1 MNTRNRIVIL
11 LVLLSMVPVAFFI
24 RDAEGNF
31 KKAQIKNIAAKRRE
45 RLDQEHGVDRAAME
59 KDFEKLD

>member
-1 MNTRNRIVIL
+1 
-11 LVLLSMVPVAFFI
+11 MVPVAFFI